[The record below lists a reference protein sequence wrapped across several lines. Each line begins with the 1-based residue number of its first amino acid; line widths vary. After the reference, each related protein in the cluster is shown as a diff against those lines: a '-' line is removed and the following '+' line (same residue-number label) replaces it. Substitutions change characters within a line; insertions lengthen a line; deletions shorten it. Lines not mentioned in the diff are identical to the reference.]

1 MIDLT
6 CEHVTIIFDALTNI
20 VFDFFLSLSIHGDN
34 TSILEQMAID
44 LVAPIGMS
52 YVVLTT
58 SFVE

>member
-6 CEHVTIIFDALTNI
+6 CVHVTIIFDALTNI

-34 TSILEQMAID
+34 TSILEPMAID